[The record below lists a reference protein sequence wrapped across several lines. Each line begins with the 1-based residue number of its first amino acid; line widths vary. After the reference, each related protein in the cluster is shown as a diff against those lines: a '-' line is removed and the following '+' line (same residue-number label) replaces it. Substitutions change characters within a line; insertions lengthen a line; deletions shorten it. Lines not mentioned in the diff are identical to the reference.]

1 MKYILLIV
9 VTFMSP
15 QEDKKKIELKIP
27 FSSKQECLEASE
39 KVDFSLIF
47 PSAEIKT
54 NSTCI
59 AKEDIIKQQDLE
71 T

>member
-39 KVDFSLIF
+39 KVDFSFIF

-59 AKEDIIKQQDLE
+59 AKEDIIKPQDLE

>member
-39 KVDFSLIF
+39 KVDFSFIF
-47 PSAEIKT
+47 HSAEIKT